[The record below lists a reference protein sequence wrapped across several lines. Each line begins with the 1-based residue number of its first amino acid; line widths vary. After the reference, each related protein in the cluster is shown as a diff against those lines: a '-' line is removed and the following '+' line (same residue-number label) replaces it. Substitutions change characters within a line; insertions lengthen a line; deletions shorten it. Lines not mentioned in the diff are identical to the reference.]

1 MTGGDFLRGVR
12 RYLVTGLI
20 IWLPLLATVLVVR
33 FLVRL
38 MDRTL
43 VVIPPAWRPEELLG
57 FSIPGLGV
65 VLAFLILLLTGLLGI
80 VVDVRSGERR
90 TENRGAADADGPA
103 EMIIRPAI
111 VGGQLGGEAARG
123 RPTRAGLQEDVGRPG
138 CAAVIVILLLLLPFA
153 RKLYAMLAEPLTA
166 VLPEGSSMIAID
178 VASPFLTP
186 FKLALLL
193 ALILAIPFVL
203 YQLWAFVAPALY
215 REEKRLARPLLYTSV
230 LLFYAGCAFAY
241 FVVFPLVFGF
251 FTSVAPVGVTVMT
264 DISKYLDFVI
274 TLFLAFGIAF
284 EVPIATIILVATGM
298 VSIDQLKKARA
309 YVLVGAFAMGM
320 LLTPPDVISQTLLA
334 LPMWLLF
341 EIGILMSRILLPH
354 RRTAPGEA
362 GDQASS

>member
-1 MTGGDFLRGVR
+1 MHNPDDQELSFIEHLVELRSR
-12 RYLVTGLI
+12 
-20 IWLPLLATVLVVR
+20 LLKA
-33 FLVRL
+33 
-38 MDRTL
+38 
-43 VVIPPAWRPEELLG
+43 
-57 FSIPGLGV
+57 
-65 VLAFLILLLTGLLGI
+65 
-80 VVDVRSGERR
+80 
-90 TENRGAADADGPA
+90 
-103 EMIIRPAI
+103 
-111 VGGQLGGEAARG
+111 
-123 RPTRAGLQEDVGRPG
+123 

-334 LPMWLLF
+334 LPMWILF
-341 EIGILMSRILLPH
+341 EVGLLMSRILLPH
-354 RRTAPGEA
+354 RQRAA
-362 GDQASS
+362 GDDGEQPADQATS